1 MQTADFP
8 LPFVNA
14 PYSRAMFDDEWIF
27 VSGTIGMDYDTQTLA
42 VSAEDQT
49 RLMVRN
55 IEKYLAACGGRLEQI
70 INYTLIVA
78 GAEHLGAVVQTLS
91 EVLPCKPTGTA
102 MLAGIAVPKAWVE
115 MQVIARKSQPV
126 GEARS

>member
-55 IEKYLAACGGRLEQI
+55 IEKYLAACGGRLEQV

-115 MQVIARKSQPV
+115 MQVIARKTQPV
-126 GEARS
+126 SEAKP

>member
-55 IEKYLAACGGRLEQI
+55 IEKYLAACGGRLEQV

-78 GAEHLGAVVQTLS
+78 GAEHLGAVVKTLS

-126 GEARS
+126 GGARA

>member
-55 IEKYLAACGGRLEQI
+55 IEKYLAACGGRLEQV

-115 MQVIARKSQPV
+115 MQVIARKSHSTS
-126 GEARS
+126 GTRS

>member
-55 IEKYLAACGGRLEQI
+55 IEKYLAACGGRLEQVV
-70 INYTLIVA
+70 NYTLIVA

-126 GEARS
+126 GEAKP

>member
-55 IEKYLAACGGRLEQI
+55 IEKYLAACGGRLEQV

-126 GEARS
+126 SEARS

>member
-55 IEKYLAACGGRLEQI
+55 IEKYLAACGGRLEQV

-126 GEARS
+126 GEAKP

>member
-27 VSGTIGMDYDTQTLA
+27 VSGTVGMDYETQTLA

-55 IEKYLAACGGRLEQI
+55 IEKYLAACGGRLEQV

-126 GEARS
+126 GGAKP

>member
-55 IEKYLAACGGRLEQI
+55 IEKYLAACGGRLEQV

-126 GEARS
+126 SEAKP

>member
-1 MQTADFP
+1 MQIADFP

-27 VSGTIGMDYDTQTLA
+27 VSGTIGMDYDTQKLA

-55 IEKYLAACGGRLEQI
+55 IAKYLQACGGQLEQI
-70 INYTLIVA
+70 VNYTLIVA
-78 GAEHLGAVVQTLS
+78 GTEHLGAVVKTLS

-102 MLAGIAVPKAWVE
+102 MLAGIAVPEAWVE

-126 GEARS
+126 SGGRS

>member
-55 IEKYLAACGGRLEQI
+55 IEKYLAACGGRLEQVV
-70 INYTLIVA
+70 NYTLIVA